1 MSETTKPVVK
11 HESSSSSSS
20 TAPSPTPAAMSTIGI
35 LHPFD
40 STTDDFEVWAE
51 TFAAYLAANGLLDP
65 QEDTAKAKVK
75 GIFISSLGLPTYSLL
90 KNFLSPEE
98 PIQKELDDLIKTLTD
113 YFKPAPKAIAERFRF
128 MGRKQQSGESVSKF
142 LAELRKL
149 AVHCKFTDLDIRL
162 RDQFIFGLQNERAQK
177 SLFTKDDSINLKD
190 VLASAL
196 AHELAETSTALI
208 RGQQQSTEATNVH
221 QSSSSRSHKKK
232 GKSQNGQPQLQG
244 EGSSTQ
250 QSGKNRNSN
259 KKSCPN
265 CGSSKHVTARECPH
279 KDVICHNCEKP
290 GHFARFC
297 RSKSKNAN
305 LVNLDHV
312 SDNRI
317 VRAQVNNT
325 KLNVTVGGM
334 PHQMEL
340 DTGCETS
347 ILAEDFW
354 KAQLNAPPL
363 QKSSFVFRTYT
374 NAMFHPLGDLET
386 VISYNGQQ
394 HKHRIP
400 VYKGTSLFG
409 RDLLKH
415 SK

>member
-1 MSETTKPVVK
+1 MSATTKPVVK
-11 HESSSSSSS
+11 DESSSSSSS

-40 STTDDFEVWAE
+40 STTDDFEVWVE

-65 QEDTAKAKVK
+65 QEDMAKAK
-75 GIFISSLGLPTYSLL
+75 
-90 KNFLSPEE
+90 
-98 PIQKELDDLIKTLTD
+98 
-113 YFKPAPKAIAERFRF
+113 
-128 MGRKQQSGESVSKF
+128 
-142 LAELRKL
+142 
-149 AVHCKFTDLDIRL
+149 
-162 RDQFIFGLQNERAQK
+162 NERAQK

-208 RGQQQSTEATNVH
+208 RGQQQNTEATNVH

-232 GKSQNGQPQLQG
+232 GKSQNGQPQQQG

-325 KLNVTVGGM
+325 KQIIN
-334 PHQMEL
+334 
-340 DTGCETS
+340 
-347 ILAEDFW
+347 
-354 KAQLNAPPL
+354 
-363 QKSSFVFRTYT
+363 
-374 NAMFHPLGDLET
+374 
-386 VISYNGQQ
+386 
-394 HKHRIP
+394 
-400 VYKGTSLFG
+400 
-409 RDLLKH
+409 
-415 SK
+415 